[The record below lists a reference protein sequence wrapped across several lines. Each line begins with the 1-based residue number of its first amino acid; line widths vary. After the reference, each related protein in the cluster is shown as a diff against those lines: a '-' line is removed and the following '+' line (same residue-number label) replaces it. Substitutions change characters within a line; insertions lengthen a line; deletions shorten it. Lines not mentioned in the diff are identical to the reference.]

1 MPAEREQQSTGH
13 ELVRRLDS
21 ASSGDGME
29 PSRHHAPG
37 VRPAERRVRAGPPE
51 LEKEVRREGVAAGA
65 AADALL
71 AKLAAL
77 DQAVDAARAALSAVR
92 AALDEGS
99 AGAGVTEEVVSAE
112 RRERQPSPP
121 AEAASV
127 TTREPPAAVE
137 VPTEPVPKPLPM
149 RRSYFLDFQ

>member
-1 MPAEREQQSTGH
+1 MNWFDDSTR
-13 ELVRRLDS
+13 RRLATGWNPRVITLREYARQNGVS
-21 ASSGDGME
+21 ERALRNWRRKYGVKES
-29 PSRHHAPG
+29 PPVPPRHPD
-37 VRPAERRVRAGPPE
+37 VP
-51 LEKEVRREGVAAGA
+51 AGA